1 MECASINKQTINTV
15 APKITEKLKE
25 DLKNC
30 ADEIKWLLCNVFF
43 SKCIQSTITKKWKY
57 FPVCQE
63 SCYSFI
69 TTKHCLSVSK
79 FVFKGWQR
87 IGIICPKFLEKNEMI
102 NCSLYPLSGSKECQY
117 RVFGKPTFLLFY
129 TFYDLSSLDRYT

>member
-69 TTKHCLSVSK
+69 TTKQTIIMAHKSYTPNLTLYAGVWLAEKLSTGVVIWS
-79 FVFKGWQR
+79 
-87 IGIICPKFLEKNEMI
+87 
-102 NCSLYPLSGSKECQY
+102 
-117 RVFGKPTFLLFY
+117 
-129 TFYDLSSLDRYT
+129 